1 MYKKLKLDNS
11 WNKKLKSEFDKDYM
25 QALDRFLNEETL
37 KEKIIFPPSE
47 KIFNA
52 FYLTKFKDVKV
63 IILGQDPY
71 HGIGQA
77 NGLSF
82 SVGKEI
88 KIPPSL
94 INIYKELESD
104 LGLSRPNHGDLRKWS
119 SQGVLLL
126 NSVLTVEKGKPSSHA
141 DKGWESFTD
150 QILLTLSDL
159 QKNLVFVLWGKK
171 AQEKINFLKPIDN
184 LIIRSAHPSPFSANN
199 GFFGS
204 KPFSRTNEYLQ
215 KHKIKLIDWDL
226 NN

>member
-1 MYKKLKLDNS
+1 
-11 WNKKLKSEFDKDYM
+11 M